1 MTQDLPKS
9 ADNVDAT
16 RSLNMMGFFCPEPV
30 FRARLAM
37 GEMNVGEILEVLADD
52 PAAEEDIRSWT
63 KKAGQDLFL
72 VEKKE
77 KTLRFLV
84 RKVK

>member
-1 MTQDLPKS
+1 
-9 ADNVDAT
+9 
-16 RSLNMMGFFCPEPV
+16 
-30 FRARLAM
+30 M